1 MIELDVRGLE
11 HPEPL
16 ERSVEAFKGLKGD
29 EMFHLII
36 HRFPKPLLMIA
47 EKQGIA
53 FAWCQKSEEEW
64 HLLFSRDPDAD
75 LQERIRRWCDV

>member
-16 ERSVEAFKGLKGD
+16 ERSVDAFKKLADG
-29 EMFHLII
+29 EIFHLII

-47 EKQGIA
+47 EKQGI
-53 FAWCQKSEEEW
+53 FHAWCQKSETEW
-64 HLLFSRDPDAD
+64 HLLFCRDASVD
-75 LQERIRRWCDV
+75 LARKVEEFCRV